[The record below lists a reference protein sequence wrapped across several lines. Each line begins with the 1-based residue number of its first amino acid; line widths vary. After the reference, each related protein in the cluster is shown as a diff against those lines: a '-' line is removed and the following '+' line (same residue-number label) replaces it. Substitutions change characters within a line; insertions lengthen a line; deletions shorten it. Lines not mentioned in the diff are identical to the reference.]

1 MSSFLQNLR
10 FGIRTLI
17 KNPGFTL
24 AAVLTLALGIGA
36 NTAIFTVTSSALLKP
51 LPYRDPGQLVLL
63 ATQHRGSR
71 GEAQSGFSLNRYNM
85 LRARS
90 RSFAGLS
97 VFASDS
103 FDLSGGGE
111 PEQVPIARVSPNF
124 FSVLGLKPQLGRV
137 FTEDEGRREGKLVVM
152 ISDRLWHTRYGGDL
166 SIVGHTINLDANTYT
181 VIGVLPAGIEFP
193 FMEPAEVWTPRYF
206 ELTFMT
212 PEHLR
217 AGVSY
222 LQGVARLAPGA
233 TLKSTDAELKVL
245 DQQYNQEN
253 PKAPDGGPNISMFAG
268 ELQTLTVANLRNWLL
283 FLSAMVGVLLLI
295 ACANVASLLLSRALS
310 REKEIAVRTAL
321 GAKRGVI
328 IRQLLMESVLLAL
341 MGGAVGLALSW
352 LATRSL
358 AVLGAAN
365 LPKGI
370 PIAVDWRVMVFMVAI
385 SVITGLAFGMFP
397 ALQLSRTDMN
407 SRLRDEGRGTS
418 AGRTRA
424 QVKNVLVVCQVAFS
438 LVMLI
443 VAGLLVRSFGRLLR
457 VDPGFDSQN
466 VLTMSVSLPTVKYSK
481 PEQQVMFFDE
491 LLRKLSAVPGV
502 QSASISAA
510 LPLSPIRITPILPE
524 GQQVVPLAQRPF
536 IIIEATSP
544 RFLETMHIPLQAGR
558 AFTDADNTRSPK
570 VVIINQA
577 LARRFWPNENPIGK
591 TILVG
596 RDVPEQ
602 VVGVVSDVR
611 NQGLAQPSQPQL
623 YLPYPQLPWPN
634 MNLYV
639 RTATDPH
646 NMVSAIRSQLA
657 SVDPDQPVTNI
668 QTVDE
673 LMDGARSQPRFTM
686 LVLGAFSGTALVLA
700 IIGLYGVL
708 AYSVAQRRQ
717 ELGIRMAL
725 GAERSDIVRLVVS
738 QGMML
743 AAVGLGIGLLAAVLL
758 TRLVSSFLYDIGTHD
773 ITTFALATLVFLGI
787 ALVASY
793 VPARRATAVDP
804 TEALRHG

>member
-10 FGIRTLI
+10 FGIRTLL

-51 LPYRDPGQLVLL
+51 LPYQDPGRLVML
-63 ATQHRGSR
+63 ATQNRGSR
-71 GEAQSGFSLNRYNM
+71 GEAQGGFSLNRYDM

-103 FDLSGGGE
+103 FNLTGGGE
-111 PEQVPIARVSPNF
+111 PEQVPIGRVSPNF
-124 FSVLGLKPQLGRV
+124 FSVLGVRPQLGRV
-137 FTEDEGRREGKLVVM
+137 FTEDEGKPEGKLVVM
-152 ISDRLWHTRYGGDL
+152 ISDRLWHTRYGGDP
-166 SIVGHTINLDANTYT
+166 SIVGQTINLDANTYT

-193 FMEPAEVWTPRYF
+193 FMAPADVWTPRYF

-212 PEHLR
+212 PQHLR

-233 TLKSTDAELKVL
+233 TLKSAEAEFKVL

-253 PKAPDGGPNISMFAG
+253 PKAPDGGPGVSMFAG
-268 ELQTLTVANLRNWLL
+268 ELQTLTVANLRNWLI

-295 ACANVASLLLSRALS
+295 ACANVASLLLSRALA

-341 MGGAVGLALSW
+341 VGGVVGLGLSW

-370 PIAVDWRVMVFMVAI
+370 PIAVDWRVMLFMVAV
-385 SVITGLAFGMFP
+385 SVVTGLAFGMFP

-443 VAGLLVRSFGRLLR
+443 VAGLLVRSFARLLR
-457 VDPGFDSQN
+457 VDPGFDAQN
-466 VLTMSVSLPTVKYSK
+466 VLTMSISLPTVKYAK
-481 PEQQVMFFDE
+481 PDQQVMFFDE

-524 GQQVVPLAQRPF
+524 GQQAVPLAQRPF
-536 IIIEATSP
+536 IIVEATSP
-544 RFLETMHIPLQAGR
+544 KFLETMHIPLQE
-558 AFTDADNTRSPK
+558 
-570 VVIINQA
+570 
-577 LARRFWPNENPIGK
+577 L
-591 TILVG
+591 
-596 RDVPEQ
+596 
-602 VVGVVSDVR
+602 
-611 NQGLAQPSQPQL
+611 
-623 YLPYPQLPWPN
+623 
-634 MNLYV
+634 
-639 RTATDPH
+639 
-646 NMVSAIRSQLA
+646 VSADGDRPAQHGFCHT
-657 SVDPDQPVTNI
+657 QPTG
-668 QTVDE
+668 E
-673 LMDGARSQPRFTM
+673 C
-686 LVLGAFSGTALVLA
+686 
-700 IIGLYGVL
+700 
-708 AYSVAQRRQ
+708 
-717 ELGIRMAL
+717 
-725 GAERSDIVRLVVS
+725 
-738 QGMML
+738 
-743 AAVGLGIGLLAAVLL
+743 
-758 TRLVSSFLYDIGTHD
+758 
-773 ITTFALATLVFLGI
+773 
-787 ALVASY
+787 
-793 VPARRATAVDP
+793 
-804 TEALRHG
+804 

>member
-10 FGIRTLI
+10 FGIRTLL

-51 LPYRDPGQLVLL
+51 FPYRDPSRLVLL
-63 ATQHRGSR
+63 ATARRGNR
-71 GEAQSGFSLNRYNM
+71 AEAQGGISLNRYDM

-97 VFASDS
+97 VFATDS
-103 FDLSGGGE
+103 FNLTGGGE

-124 FSVLGLKPQLGRV
+124 FSVLGLKPRLGRT
-137 FTEDEGRREGKLVVM
+137 FTEDEGKPEGKFVVM
-152 ISDRLWHTRYGGDL
+152 ISDKLWQTRFGGDPG
-166 SIVGHTINLDANTYT
+166 IVGKTINLDANTYT
-181 VIGVLPAGIEFP
+181 VVGILPAGIQFP
-193 FMEPAEVWTPRYF
+193 FLGQPDVWTPRYF

-212 PEHLR
+212 PQHLR
-217 AGVSY
+217 AGVAY
-222 LQGVARLAPGA
+222 LQGVGRLAPEA

-253 PKAPDGGPNISMFAG
+253 PKAPDGGPNISTFVG
-268 ELQTLTVANLRNWLL
+268 ELQTLTVANLRGWLL

-295 ACANVASLLLSRALS
+295 ACANVASLLLSRALA

-328 IRQLLMESVLLAL
+328 IRQLLTESVLLAL
-341 MGGAVGLALSW
+341 VGGAIGLALSW

-358 AVLGAAN
+358 TVLGAAN
-365 LPKGI
+365 LPPGI
-370 PIAVDWRVMVFMVAI
+370 PIAIDWRVLVFMLVV
-385 SVITGLAFGMFP
+385 SVITGLVFGMFP
-397 ALQLSRTDMN
+397 AWQLSRTDMN

-418 AGRTRA
+418 AGRARA
-424 QVKNVLVVCQVAFS
+424 QVKSVLVVCQVAFS

-481 PEQQVMFFDE
+481 TDQQVMFFDE

-502 QSASISAA
+502 QSASVSAA

-536 IIIEATSP
+536 IIVEATSP

-558 AFTDADNTRSPK
+558 TFTDADNAQAPK
-570 VVIINQA
+570 VLIINQA

-591 TILVG
+591 HVLVG
-596 RDVPEQ
+596 RDVPEE
-602 VVGVVSDVR
+602 VVGVAGDV
-611 NQGLAQPSQPQL
+611 
-623 YLPYPQLPWPN
+623 
-634 MNLYV
+634 
-639 RTATDPH
+639 
-646 NMVSAIRSQLA
+646 
-657 SVDPDQPVTNI
+657 
-668 QTVDE
+668 
-673 LMDGARSQPRFTM
+673 
-686 LVLGAFSGTALVLA
+686 
-700 IIGLYGVL
+700 
-708 AYSVAQRRQ
+708 
-717 ELGIRMAL
+717 
-725 GAERSDIVRLVVS
+725 
-738 QGMML
+738 
-743 AAVGLGIGLLAAVLL
+743 
-758 TRLVSSFLYDIGTHD
+758 
-773 ITTFALATLVFLGI
+773 
-787 ALVASY
+787 
-793 VPARRATAVDP
+793 
-804 TEALRHG
+804 

>member
-10 FGIRTLI
+10 FGIRTLV

-51 LPYRDPGQLVLL
+51 LPYQDPSRLVLL
-63 ATQHRGSR
+63 ATQHRGTR
-71 GEAQSGFSLNRYNM
+71 GEAQSAFSLNRYDM

-103 FDLSGGGE
+103 FDLTGGGE

-124 FSVLGLKPQLGRV
+124 FSVLGLRPQLGRV
-137 FTEDEGRREGKLVVM
+137 FTEDEGRPEGKLVVM
-152 ISDRLWHTRYGGDL
+152 ISDRLWHTRYGGDP
-166 SIVGHTINLDANTYT
+166 SIVGQTINLDANTYT

-222 LQGVARLAPGA
+222 LQGIGRLAPGA

-283 FLSAMVGVLLLI
+283 LLSAMVGVLLLI
-295 ACANVASLLLSRALS
+295 ACANVASLLLSRALA

-341 MGGAVGLALSW
+341 LGGAVGLALSW

-370 PIAVDWRVMVFMVAI
+370 PIGVDWRVMVFMVAI

-418 AGRTRA
+418 AGRARA

-443 VAGLLVRSFGRLLR
+443 VAGLLVRSFSRLLR

-466 VLTMSVSLPTVKYSK
+466 VLTMSISLPTVKYSK
-481 PEQQVMFFDE
+481 PDQKVMFFDE
-491 LLRKLSAVPGV
+491 LLRQLSSVPGI
-502 QSASISAA
+502 QSASVSAA

-544 RFLETMHIPLQAGR
+544 RFL
-558 AFTDADNTRSPK
+558 
-570 VVIINQA
+570 
-577 LARRFWPNENPIGK
+577 
-591 TILVG
+591 
-596 RDVPEQ
+596 
-602 VVGVVSDVR
+602 
-611 NQGLAQPSQPQL
+611 
-623 YLPYPQLPWPN
+623 
-634 MNLYV
+634 
-639 RTATDPH
+639 
-646 NMVSAIRSQLA
+646 
-657 SVDPDQPVTNI
+657 
-668 QTVDE
+668 
-673 LMDGARSQPRFTM
+673 
-686 LVLGAFSGTALVLA
+686 
-700 IIGLYGVL
+700 
-708 AYSVAQRRQ
+708 
-717 ELGIRMAL
+717 
-725 GAERSDIVRLVVS
+725 
-738 QGMML
+738 
-743 AAVGLGIGLLAAVLL
+743 
-758 TRLVSSFLYDIGTHD
+758 
-773 ITTFALATLVFLGI
+773 
-787 ALVASY
+787 
-793 VPARRATAVDP
+793 
-804 TEALRHG
+804 

>member
-71 GEAQSGFSLNRYNM
+71 GEAQSGFSLNRYDM

-97 VFASDS
+97 IFASDS
-103 FDLSGGGE
+103 FDLTGGGE

-137 FTEDEGRREGKLVVM
+137 FTEDEGRPEGKLVVM
-152 ISDRLWHTRYGGDL
+152 ISDRLWHTRYGGDP

-328 IRQLLMESVLLAL
+328 IRQLLIESVLLAL

-385 SVITGLAFGMFP
+385 SVVTGLAFGMFP

-418 AGRTRA
+418 AGRARA

-510 LPLSPIRITPILPE
+510 LPLSPIRVTPILPE

-536 IIIEATSP
+536 IIVEATSP
-544 RFLETMHIPLQAGR
+544 SFLETMHIPLQAGPGFHR
-558 AFTDADNTRSPK
+558 CRQCPGA
-570 VVIINQA
+570 
-577 LARRFWPNENPIGK
+577 
-591 TILVG
+591 
-596 RDVPEQ
+596 
-602 VVGVVSDVR
+602 
-611 NQGLAQPSQPQL
+611 QG
-623 YLPYPQLPWPN
+623 
-634 MNLYV
+634 
-639 RTATDPH
+639 DDH
-646 NMVSAIRSQLA
+646 
-657 SVDPDQPVTNI
+657 
-668 QTVDE
+668 
-673 LMDGARSQPRFTM
+673 
-686 LVLGAFSGTALVLA
+686 
-700 IIGLYGVL
+700 
-708 AYSVAQRRQ
+708 
-717 ELGIRMAL
+717 
-725 GAERSDIVRLVVS
+725 
-738 QGMML
+738 
-743 AAVGLGIGLLAAVLL
+743 
-758 TRLVSSFLYDIGTHD
+758 
-773 ITTFALATLVFLGI
+773 
-787 ALVASY
+787 
-793 VPARRATAVDP
+793 
-804 TEALRHG
+804 